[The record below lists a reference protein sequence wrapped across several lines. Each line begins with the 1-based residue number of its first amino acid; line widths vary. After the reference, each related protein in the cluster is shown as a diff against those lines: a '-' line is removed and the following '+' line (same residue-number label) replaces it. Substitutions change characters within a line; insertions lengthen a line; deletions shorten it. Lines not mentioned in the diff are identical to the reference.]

1 MTRASL
7 LASLTIIT
15 LATAQASDPQTEKL
29 TAALSTDPSFKVRM
43 QALRV
48 LQKRIRLDPDPAT
61 DETIAAIGSAART
74 DENHMVR
81 GLACFVL
88 GKLRDPRG
96 RDTLEAARADPEM
109 FVQVQAEQALKSM
122 PSRGGGRVVPDAE
135 LPQPALV
142 EIRPQERRT
151 PTARSTPRR
160 ASRRALPALVL
171 SVEDTPGVDVPK
183 ATMSALSTAMRRR
196 FKGLGAGRFE
206 IGARGRKGHRIRG
219 SIAKREI
226 APAPDGTRVTMIIR
240 LTIATW
246 PEGNLRHV
254 LSARA
259 SAKTTSK
266 RATAIRRLESKV
278 LNAAVRSAVGDAM
291 STLGKS

>member
-96 RDTLEAARADPEM
+96 RDTLEAAEVAEVDPRLM
-109 FVQVQAEQALKSM
+109 ATIKQAANSWFEVAGLRQAAL
-122 PSRGGGRVVPDAE
+122 GGA
-135 LPQPALV
+135 QP
-142 EIRPQERRT
+142 
-151 PTARSTPRR
+151 
-160 ASRRALPALVL
+160 
-171 SVEDTPGVDVPK
+171 
-183 ATMSALSTAMRRR
+183 
-196 FKGLGAGRFE
+196 
-206 IGARGRKGHRIRG
+206 
-219 SIAKREI
+219 
-226 APAPDGTRVTMIIR
+226 
-240 LTIATW
+240 
-246 PEGNLRHV
+246 
-254 LSARA
+254 
-259 SAKTTSK
+259 
-266 RATAIRRLESKV
+266 
-278 LNAAVRSAVGDAM
+278 
-291 STLGKS
+291 